1 MYPRI
6 ITHLAKLEHNLDQ
19 VLRLC
24 QRNGIDSS
32 FLVVKVLAGQPKIV
46 EKLAMH
52 DIAYLADSRLENL
65 EKYQH
70 IAKKK
75 AYLRLPMSSEIDRVV
90 NIADLSLNSEITTI
104 RKLNDAAL
112 KLHKRHDIILMFDL
126 GDLREGIYYQDS
138 YLPMVGEILTLS
150 SISLKGIG
158 VNLTC
163 YGGLIPT
170 PSILNRLIE
179 IKQTIESHFS
189 LHLDL
194 ISGGNSSSF
203 YLFDNPGLPKEINS
217 LRYGEIV
224 FMGRETAY
232 GRFLPGLYRDVFTF
246 EAQLI
251 ECKVKPSFP
260 DGEIGMNSFGE
271 KVLIE
276 DKGLMNRG
284 ILAIGKQDV
293 QLENLFPRDP
303 NVTILGGSSDHMI
316 VDLGKPNYQVGDIFS
331 FDVNYPGLL
340 HLMNSGYVKKII
352 Q

>member
-6 ITHLAKLEHNLDQ
+6 IINLAKLEHNLNE

-24 QRNGIDSS
+24 HRNGIDHS

-46 EKLAMH
+46 ERLARH
-52 DIAYLADSRLENL
+52 DVEYIADSRLDNL
-65 EKYQH
+65 RKYQG
-70 IAKKK
+70 ISKKK
-75 AYLRLPMSSEIDRVV
+75 AYLRLPMPSEVDRVV
-90 NIADLSLNSEITTI
+90 AYSDLSLNSEMTTI
-104 RKLNDAAL
+104 RKLAEAAR
-112 KLHKRHDIILMFDL
+112 KQQKKHEILFMFDL
-126 GDLREGIYYQDS
+126 GDLREGVYYKDP
-138 YLPMVGEILTLS
+138 YLPLIEEVLS
-150 SISLKGIG
+150 LPSINLKGIG

-170 PSILNRLIE
+170 PSILHRLVA
-179 IKQTIESHFS
+179 IKQTIESRFRC
-189 LHLDL
+189 HLDL

-203 YLFDNPGLPKEINS
+203 YLFDDPGLPQEINS

-232 GRFLPGLYRDVFTF
+232 GRILPGLHPDVFTF
-246 EAQLI
+246 EAELI
-251 ECKVKPSFP
+251 ERQVKPSYP

-271 KVLIE
+271 KVVIE

-293 QLENLFPRDP
+293 QLDNLFPRDP
-303 NVTILGGSSDHMI
+303 NVTILGGSSDHLI
-316 VDLGKPNYQVGDIFS
+316 VDLGNTPTQVGDVCQ

-340 HLMNSGYVKKII
+340 HLMNSRYVHKIS